1 MTVDLSRGCGNP
13 IAYADLRP
21 GETVVDLGCGAGID
35 VILAARK
42 VWSGGRVIGI
52 DVSPEMIKQAKQAVV
67 EAELERAGI
76 QLMVGAIED
85 TRLPD
90 ESADAVI
97 SNCVINLC
105 PDKAAVYR
113 EAFRILKPGGRI
125 AVSDILLTEHLDPD
139 LEETLRANWS
149 GCLGGAAVE
158 QDYWRIIESAG
169 FAELSVVSRHVL
181 NPDELFVISC
191 CPGED
196 FSSAPPPEILA
207 AAQGKAES
215 VKFSARKPTV

>member
-1 MTVDLSRGCGNP
+1 
-13 IAYADLRP
+13 
-21 GETVVDLGCGAGID
+21 

-42 VWSGGRVIGI
+42 VGSGSRVIGI
-52 DVSPEMIKQAKQAVV
+52 DFSPEMIEQAKQAVV
-67 EAELERAGI
+67 EAELKGADI
-76 QLMVGAIED
+76 QLMVGAIEG
-85 TRLPD
+85 TGLP
-90 ESADAVI
+90 EGFADAVI

-125 AVSDILLTEHLDPD
+125 AISDILLSEHLDHEV
-139 LEETLRANWS
+139 EESLRATWS

-158 QDYWRIIESAG
+158 EDYWGIIESVG
-169 FAELSVVSRHVL
+169 FAELSIVSRHVL

-196 FSSAPPPEILA
+196 FSNAPPPEILA

-215 VKFSARKPTV
+215 VKFRALKPAV

>member
-1 MTVDLSRGCGNP
+1 
-13 IAYADLRP
+13 
-21 GETVVDLGCGAGID
+21 

-42 VWSGGRVIGI
+42 VGSGGRVVGI
-52 DVSPEMIKQAKQAVV
+52 DFSPEMIEQAKQAVV
-67 EAELERAGI
+67 DARLEGTDI
-76 QLMVGAIED
+76 QLMVGAIEN
-85 TRLPD
+85 TGLPD
-90 ESADAVI
+90 KSADAII

-105 PDKAAVYR
+105 PDKANVYR

-125 AVSDILLTEHLDPD
+125 AVSDILLSDHLDP
-139 LEETLRANWS
+139 EVKKMLRANWS

-158 QDYWRIIESAG
+158 EDYWRIIESAG

-181 NPDELFVISC
+181 NPDELFVIAC

-196 FSSAPPPEILA
+196 FSNAPPPEILT

-215 VKFSARKPTV
+215 VKFRARKPS

>member
-1 MTVDLSRGCGNP
+1 M
-13 IAYADLRP
+13 
-21 GETVVDLGCGAGID
+21 
-35 VILAARK
+35 ILAARK
-42 VWSGGRVIGI
+42 VGSPGRVVGI
-52 DVSPEMIKQAKQAVV
+52 DFSPEMIEQAKQAVV
-67 EAELERAGI
+67 DAGLEGADI

-85 TRLPD
+85 TGLPD
-90 ESADAVI
+90 GFADAVI

-125 AVSDILLTEHLDPD
+125 AVSDILLSEHLDPEV
-139 LEETLRANWS
+139 EEALRTSWS

-158 QDYWRIIESAG
+158 EDYWKTIESAG
-169 FAELSVVSRHVL
+169 FAQLTIVSRHVL

-196 FSSAPPPEILA
+196 FSNAPPPEILT

-215 VKFSARKPTV
+215 VKFRARKPTD